1 MRSAFNDKW
10 EEFKKRDRAFKA
22 WFAQERKKRQEQR
35 RQEYEERQAARKA
48 RETVEKPSKYEMEV
62 YTCEQ
67 VLSYL
72 RQFLGTEKAA
82 APEKKDVEAPA
93 PGMKLLSKKGDGDED
108 SLFTGMGGKKG
119 RGARKA
125 AEKLQSKATDVVKKL
140 PAVLPLE
147 TLKTFLKMG
156 IEAPK
161 GNDDVPRAIA
171 DVEAKKRDY
180 EEKRDKAAA
189 EPEPEEEE
197 AEEDAKEEQ
206 EEEAGVEDDGQEGGK
221 QESNKDSGPDA
232 AGPTPAEANG
242 GVKAVVMPV
251 TAGKDGA
258 DAAADGL
265 GVKLRITDDGEVS
278 MEVKAT
284 A

>member
-1 MRSAFNDKW
+1 M
-10 EEFKKRDRAFKA
+10 
-22 WFAQERKKRQEQR
+22 
-35 RQEYEERQAARKA
+35 
-48 RETVEKPSKYEMEV
+48 
-62 YTCEQ
+62 
-67 VLSYL
+67 
-72 RQFLGTEKAA
+72 
-82 APEKKDVEAPA
+82 
-93 PGMKLLSKKGDGDED
+93 
-108 SLFTGMGGKKG
+108 
-119 RGARKA
+119 
-125 AEKLQSKATDVVKKL
+125 
-140 PAVLPLE
+140 LPLE

-206 EEEAGVEDDGQEGGK
+206 EEEEGVEDDGQEGGK

-251 TAGKDGA
+251 TVGKDGA
-258 DAAADGL
+258 DAAADGAACRL
-265 GVKLRITDDGEVS
+265 PPLQHVHVLPSVHCCCHRRC
-278 MEVKAT
+278 MRYAAT
-284 A
+284 ADELPVPLLAAPAAPQAWESSCASQMTARSAWR